1 MKQQKIR
8 GTLEMLDFL
17 YLLRKASWNLLKLFL
32 FSVQPQTALMA
43 KMKYYFCKSHV
54 DTAVPFNQTLLAG

>member
-1 MKQQKIR
+1 
-8 GTLEMLDFL
+8 MLDFL

-32 FSVQPQTALMA
+32 FSVQPQPALVA